1 MFNGFLSVQALLP
14 WNPVKLV
21 YCLASLSC
29 LFMFVSQINDWL
41 IDKWH
46 VVTCCVYRFIVLHV
60 FLTPVPS
67 SFVRPHAQ
75 GSIAVWDSE
84 GLILSPL
91 SSAIVACAYVIAG
104 PLIVIVLQA
113 SSSWSAL
120 LSLTALVSIYY
131 TECENLIVQSKPDH
145 LPA

>member
-1 MFNGFLSVQALLP
+1 MLQ
-14 WNPVKLV
+14 
-21 YCLASLSC
+21 
-29 LFMFVSQINDWL
+29 
-41 IDKWH
+41 
-46 VVTCCVYRFIVLHV
+46 V

-75 GSIAVWDSE
+75 GSMAVWDSE

-104 PLIVIVLQA
+104 PLIVVVLQA
-113 SSSWSAL
+113 TSSWSAL
-120 LSLTALVSIYY
+120 LSLTALVSINH
-131 TECENLIVQSKPDH
+131 TECDNLIIQSKPGK